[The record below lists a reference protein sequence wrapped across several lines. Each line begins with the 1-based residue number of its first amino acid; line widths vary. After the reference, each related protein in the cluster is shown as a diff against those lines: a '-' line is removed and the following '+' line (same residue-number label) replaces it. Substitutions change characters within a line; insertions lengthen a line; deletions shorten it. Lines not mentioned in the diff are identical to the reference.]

1 MHKNWATFIKCR
13 IFVEII
19 TARLVM
25 KRFFVLFALM
35 IATTVVASAQNM
47 SIGTKVPA
55 IAPAEWYGAQLT
67 VQNEPVLVEFFHTTN
82 RDAKARAA
90 ELARLAKKY
99 DGELKVVVVV
109 SQPIEIGEDVVDT
122 TSGYFVAVD
131 TARKIHNA
139 YGVKYVPYSV
149 LVDGKGRLVWLGNSK
164 SLTDKQIEEYVE

>member
-1 MHKNWATFIKCR
+1 MSYLRRNYNRSFSYEKVFCSLCADDCYDR
-13 IFVEII
+13 CGQRAEYVD
-19 TARLVM
+19 RYQGP
-25 KRFFVLFALM
+25 AL
-35 IATTVVASAQNM
+35 
-47 SIGTKVPA
+47 
-55 IAPAEWYGAQLT
+55 APAEWYGAQLT
-67 VQNEPVLVEFFHTTN
+67 VQNEPMLVEFFHTSN

-109 SQPIEIGEDVVDT
+109 SQPVEIVEDVVDT

-149 LVDGKGRLVWLGNSK
+149 LVDSKGRLVWIGNSK
-164 SLTDKQIEEYVE
+164 SLTDKQIEEHIE

>member
-1 MHKNWATFIKCR
+1 MHKNWATIIKCS

-19 TARLVM
+19 TARLIM

-35 IATTVVASAQNM
+35 IATTIVASAQNM

-55 IAPAEWYGAQLT
+55 LAPAEWYGAQLT
-67 VQNEPVLVEFFHTTN
+67 VQNEPVLVEFFHTSN
-82 RDAKARAA
+82 RDAKARVA

-99 DGELKVVVVV
+99 DGRMKVVVVT
-109 SQPIEIGEDVVDT
+109 SQPIEIVEEVIDT
-122 TSGYFVAVD
+122 ASGYFVAID

-149 LVDGKGRLVWLGNSK
+149 VVDSKGRLAWLGNSK
-164 SLTDKQIEEYVE
+164 SLTDKQIEESIE